1 MSRHP
6 GRGARVGRVRRKSAK
21 PSRETGGPDVEALSS
36 FLTTEIT
43 EITEVRGESSSRRS
57 LKKSIVTL
65 KTSMGGSA
73 DDCASLFVIGE
84 IRQDNGGMD
93 ANDG

>member
-1 MSRHP
+1 
-6 GRGARVGRVRRKSAK
+6 
-21 PSRETGGPDVEALSS
+21 
-36 FLTTEIT
+36 
-43 EITEVRGESSSRRS
+43 
-57 LKKSIVTL
+57 
-65 KTSMGGSA
+65 MGGSA